1 MKRLVSTGVLI
12 LAFALSSFSQQSTF
26 KSKADSL
33 AKNDFSKSKEKRIE
47 KYGVVREVKKTIIST
62 PVATNDLSFYLVKYV
77 NEYLKY
83 KIEIRKDALSRPIA
97 TLSIGGKPAAALE
110 NTTID
115 DAYFTARTPGGK
127 TGGSWEG
134 VFVDKNDNGIVEFGL
149 GLILPDPVS
158 VDGLRITKI
167 FLKKLSP

>member
-62 PVATNDLSFYLVKYV
+62 PVATNDLSF
-77 NEYLKY
+77 
-83 KIEIRKDALSRPIA
+83 
-97 TLSIGGKPAAALE
+97 
-110 NTTID
+110 
-115 DAYFTARTPGGK
+115 
-127 TGGSWEG
+127 
-134 VFVDKNDNGIVEFGL
+134 
-149 GLILPDPVS
+149 
-158 VDGLRITKI
+158 
-167 FLKKLSP
+167 